1 MLKDS
6 GPIGLSIM
14 VVMTEGF
21 LQVLEANAIEDAL
34 HLQPPLTPLSFFRY
48 VDDSHSR
55 FHDTNSADTFLEVLN
70 KQHPRIKYTIEKE
83 NEEKELQFLDI
94 KVMNKGLGNYEFDV
108 FRKKAI
114 TNVQV
119 KPNSSHDPRILRG
132 IFKGFLHRAV
142 SICSESYLDQEIDFL
157 VNLFVENGY
166 DKNDLT
172 KIVHEFK
179 SQRNQEEQAN
189 MDNDDSNQP
198 SQTISLPWI
207 PGVSPKLR
215 KVYRKAGYKVVFKS
229 GRNIGNWLTAKN
241 KTKLPKN
248 SHPGVYK
255 IPCSCRITA
264 YRGETKKRIST
275 CTKEHYLNVVKDEW
289 EKSGL
294 AQHTKDCLG
303 PIQFENTETIAVVY
317 NKFDRKV
324 REAIEIQKHDCHFKM
339 VV

>member
-1 MLKDS
+1 
-6 GPIGLSIM
+6 
-14 VVMTEGF
+14 
-21 LQVLEANAIEDAL
+21 
-34 HLQPPLTPLSFFRY
+34 
-48 VDDSHSR
+48 
-55 FHDTNSADTFLEVLN
+55 
-70 KQHPRIKYTIEKE
+70 
-83 NEEKELQFLDI
+83 
-94 KVMNKGLGNYEFDV
+94 
-108 FRKKAI
+108 
-114 TNVQV
+114 
-119 KPNSSHDPRILRG
+119 
-132 IFKGFLHRAV
+132 
-142 SICSESYLDQEIDFL
+142 
-157 VNLFVENGY
+157 
-166 DKNDLT
+166 
-172 KIVHEFK
+172 
-179 SQRNQEEQAN
+179 

-324 REAIEIQKHDCHFKM
+324 REAIEIQKHDCHFRNGGMNQDKGQYVTTKFWIPM
-339 VV
+339 LNHLQKKENARESSNDVR